1 MANLAVIGIVIYLF
15 LMIFMRI
22 PELLVLGLGI
32 VLLLV
37 GLALVELVGKAVWRL
52 IFGDK
57 GNKNEKES
65 QSTGRN
71 HGEEGETGFLGKS

>member
-1 MANLAVIGIVIYLF
+1 MVNLAVIGIVIYLF

-37 GLALVELVGKAVWRL
+37 GLALVELVGKTVWR
-52 IFGDK
+52 FVCGKGDEERK
-57 GNKNEKES
+57 RESKELRA
-65 QSTGRN
+65 TDN
-71 HGEEGETGFLGKS
+71 TP

>member
-37 GLALVELVGKAVWRL
+37 GLALVELVGKAVWRF
-52 IFGDK
+52 ICRKGDEGKEK
-57 GNKNEKES
+57 GIERA
-65 QSTGRN
+65 GGDG
-71 HGEEGETGFLGKS
+71 HHAIGKMDH